1 MDLVIVG
8 SGPAGLSA
16 AIFAARAGMSF
27 IVLEKMT
34 PGGKLV
40 WIEKIENYP
49 GFPGGISGPELAEKF
64 YLQASQLN
72 VNFVF
77 QGVDKIEK
85 KDDLFMIFS
94 GKNIYEAKYI
104 IVASGSIPKK
114 LDVKGEEEFL
124 GKGVSYCAICDAPF
138 FKNKKV
144 FVIGEGKHVLSEIK
158 LLKKFSSVTWL
169 VRQGSTIKDMEDVD
183 VVKGSPVEICGKE
196 KVESI
201 IVDTGSGTKEFQTD
215 GVFIFAGF
223 KPSFEFLPGEVLVD
237 SAGYIK
243 TDINLESSVRGLYAC
258 GDIRSG
264 SLKQIIAATFDGA
277 FAVNQVRKHL

>member
-1 MDLVIVG
+1 MDLIIVG

-169 VRQGSTIKDMEDVD
+169 VRQGSTIKDIEGVD

>member
-94 GKNIYEAKYI
+94 GENIYEAKYI

-144 FVIGEGKHVLSEIK
+144 FVIGEGRHVLSEIK

-169 VRQGSTIKDMEDVD
+169 VRQGSTIKDMEGVD

-243 TDINLESSVRGLYAC
+243 TDSNLESSVRGLYAC

>member
-94 GKNIYEAKYI
+94 GNNIYEAKYI

-144 FVIGEGKHVLSEIK
+144 FVIGEGRHVLSEIK

-169 VRQGSTIKDMEDVD
+169 VRQGSTIKDMEGVD

-243 TDINLESSVRGLYAC
+243 TDSNLESSVRGLYAC

>member
-1 MDLVIVG
+1 MDLIIVG

-27 IVLEKMT
+27 FVLEKMT

-169 VRQGSTIKDMEDVD
+169 VRQGSTIKDMEGVD

>member
-1 MDLVIVG
+1 MDLIIVG

-169 VRQGSTIKDMEDVD
+169 VRQGSTIKDMEGVD

-243 TDINLESSVRGLYAC
+243 TDSNLESSVRGLYAC

>member
-34 PGGKLV
+34 PGGKLA

-169 VRQGSTIKDMEDVD
+169 VRQGSTIKDMEGVD

-243 TDINLESSVRGLYAC
+243 TDSNLESSVRGLYAC

>member
-169 VRQGSTIKDMEDVD
+169 VRQGSTIKDIEGVD

-237 SAGYIK
+237 SAGYVK
-243 TDINLESSVRGLYAC
+243 TDSNLESSVRGLYAC

>member
-1 MDLVIVG
+1 MDLIIVG

-72 VNFVF
+72 INFVF

-169 VRQGSTIKDMEDVD
+169 VRQGSTIKDMEGVD

-243 TDINLESSVRGLYAC
+243 TDSNLESSVRGLYAC

-264 SLKQIIAATFDGA
+264 SLKQIIAAAFDGA

>member
-144 FVIGEGKHVLSEIK
+144 FVIGEGRHVLSEIK

-169 VRQGSTIKDMEDVD
+169 VRQGSTIKDMEGVD

-243 TDINLESSVRGLYAC
+243 TDSNLESSVRGLYAC